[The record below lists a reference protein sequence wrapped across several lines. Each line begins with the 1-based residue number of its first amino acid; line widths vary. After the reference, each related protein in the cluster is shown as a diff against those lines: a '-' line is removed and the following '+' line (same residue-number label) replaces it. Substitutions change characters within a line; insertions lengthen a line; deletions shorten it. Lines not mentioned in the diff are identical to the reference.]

1 MIDISAH
8 TIKYNEPI
16 SLALEKLNL
25 PYHLRTVFVLN
36 SDNQVMGTITDGD
49 IRRGLLSGI
58 DFNQNVENFAFK
70 NFKFILIIK
79 FKFWIKSHIKS
90 ATRSSKFEDR
100 NRRDYE

>member
-70 NFKFILIIK
+70 NFKFIEAGQVSIEQLRAWREKQIFIFALK
-79 FKFWIKSHIKS
+79 
-90 ATRSSKFEDR
+90 
-100 NRRDYE
+100 NVV